1 MTDENMKEMA
11 ETIGLMQATLA
22 NLIDGMNNME
32 RRINT
37 LAEDMDNL
45 YSEDKDI
52 GRVRS
57 AVIELQEEV
66 AKMANQP
73 VGMMFVRRA

>member
-32 RRINT
+32 RRINI

>member
-11 ETIGLMQATLA
+11 ETIGLVQATLA

>member
-11 ETIGLMQATLA
+11 ETIGLVQATLA

-32 RRINT
+32 RRINI

-45 YSEDKDI
+45 YSEDKGI

>member
-32 RRINT
+32 RRINI

-45 YSEDKDI
+45 YSEDKGI

>member
-11 ETIGLMQATLA
+11 ETIGLVQATLA

-32 RRINT
+32 RRINI

>member
-22 NLIDGMNNME
+22 NLIDGMNNIE
-32 RRINT
+32 RRINI

-45 YSEDKDI
+45 YSEDKGI

>member
-11 ETIGLMQATLA
+11 ETIGLVQATLA

-45 YSEDKDI
+45 YSEDKGI